1 MSGFAL
7 HTLTNYQPQP
17 TVNSPRL
24 LAVVA
29 VMSIA
34 LAAAPFATATRIGG
48 AAENASV
55 VRIDAAGAY
64 HHARVLEPGSRGSVV
79 EI

>member
-1 MSGFAL
+1 MRK
-7 HTLTNYQPQP
+7 
-17 TVNSPRL
+17 VL

-29 VMSIA
+29 AVSIA
-34 LAAAPFATATRIGG
+34 FAGAPFATATRIGG
-48 AAENASV
+48 TAPGATA
-55 VRIDAAGAY
+55 IDAAGPY

>member
-7 HTLTNYQPQP
+7 HKMINYQPQP

-24 LAVVA
+24 LAVV
-29 VMSIA
+29 MSIA
-34 LAAAPFATATRIGG
+34 LAAAPFATATRTGG
-48 AAENASV
+48 PAESASV
-55 VRIDAAGAY
+55 VRIDAAGTY